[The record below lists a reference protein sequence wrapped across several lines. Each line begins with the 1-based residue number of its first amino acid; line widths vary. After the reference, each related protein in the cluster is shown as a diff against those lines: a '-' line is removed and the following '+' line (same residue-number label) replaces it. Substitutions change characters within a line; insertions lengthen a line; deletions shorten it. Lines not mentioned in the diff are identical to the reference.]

1 MTEGVKHRAI
11 KLPDLFRGKYI
22 ELDLKEKEKRKLIA
36 ELVDIVAKPSRIKDE
51 KALYKAILEREKL
64 GSTAIGNGV
73 AIPHVKIKGIEK
85 PLLIL
90 GRSAEGVD
98 FDALDGEKTYLFF
111 MLISPQ
117 EEIGLHL
124 KILAKISHLVR
135 DKFIVERLKKVK
147 DKHEIFEI
155 ISGFERYFNKKYG
168 RW

>member
-1 MTEGVKHRAI
+1 MTEGAKYRDI
-11 KLPDLFRGKYI
+11 KLPDLLKEKYI
-22 ELDLKEKEKRKLIA
+22 ELDLKEKEKTKLIA
-36 ELVDIVAKPSRIKDE
+36 ELVDLVAKSSRIRNG
-51 KALYKAILEREKL
+51 KALFKAILEREKL

-73 AIPHVKIKGIEK
+73 AIPHARIKGVKK

-117 EEIGLHL
+117 EEVGLHL

-135 DKFIVERLKKVK
+135 DKFVVGRLRKIKN
-147 DKHEIFEI
+147 KHEIFPI
-155 ISGFERYFNKKYG
+155 IFDFERYFK
-168 RW
+168 

>member
-1 MTEGVKHRAI
+1 MTKGVKHRDI
-11 KLPDLFRGKYI
+11 KLPDLLKEKYI
-22 ELDLKEKEKRKLIA
+22 ELDLKEKEKTKLIA
-36 ELVDIVAKPSRIKDE
+36 ELVNIVVKPSRIKDG

-73 AIPHVKIKGIEK
+73 AIPHAKIKGVKK

-117 EEIGLHL
+117 EEVGLHL
-124 KILAKISHLVR
+124 KILAKISRLVK
-135 DKFIVERLKKVK
+135 DKFIVERLRKV
-147 DKHEIFEI
+147 EIKTEIYPI
-155 ISGFERYFNKKYG
+155 ISDFERYFK
-168 RW
+168 